1 MQIAV
6 NIKPQ
11 IVKASNLAFG
21 DGICRSTKRDVI
33 NVIRGSGWSDVW
45 STNGNGL
52 QRDRGG
58 DTIRVYNLEKRR
70 PVVATVTD
78 KKLLKKGVKRVVTT
92 PGHWIAHVYD
102 FPVALLKAAG
112 LRVEQGPRTFKIKSI
127 KR

>member
-11 IVKASNLAFG
+11 IVTAPNVFG
-21 DGICRSTKRDVI
+21 SGIRRSTKRDVI
-33 NVIRGSGWSDVW
+33 NAIRGSSWSPVYPN
-45 STNGNGL
+45 SGSGL
-52 QRDRGG
+52 QRDHGG

-102 FPVALLKAAG
+102 FPVELLKAAG
-112 LRVEQGPRTFKIKSI
+112 LRVEQGPRTFTIKPN